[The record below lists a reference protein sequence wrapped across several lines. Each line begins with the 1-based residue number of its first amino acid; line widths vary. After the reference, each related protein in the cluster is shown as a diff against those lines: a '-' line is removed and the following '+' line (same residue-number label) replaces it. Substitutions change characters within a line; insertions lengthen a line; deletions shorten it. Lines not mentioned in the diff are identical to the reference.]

1 VDVAVVAEQGE
12 LASPR
17 DEGRRRFREAAI
29 VHRRGIE
36 RHFCEHVSDDEAATL
51 IELFARLRAVA
62 PPPA

>member
-1 VDVAVVAEQGE
+1 
-12 LASPR
+12 
-17 DEGRRRFREAAI
+17 